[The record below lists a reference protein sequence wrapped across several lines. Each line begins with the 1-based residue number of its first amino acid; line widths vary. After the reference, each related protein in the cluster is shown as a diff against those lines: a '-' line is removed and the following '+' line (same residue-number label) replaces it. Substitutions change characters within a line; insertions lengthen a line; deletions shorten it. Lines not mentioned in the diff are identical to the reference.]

1 MNLEELT
8 IHYDFYGKLLSNRQ
22 QEVVHMICEEDFSL
36 TETGENLGITKQAV
50 SEVLRRSTKKL
61 ESFEEKLGMIRRF
74 QSVVSQLE
82 RIERELRAV
91 EGDLNDQQKAQL
103 QSIRQML
110 QNMTEQF

>member
-82 RIERELRAV
+82 KIERELEAV
-91 EGDLNDQQKAQL
+91 EGDLNDQQKAEL

>member
-8 IHYDFYGKLLSNRQ
+8 IHYDFYGKLLSDRQ

-61 ESFEEKLGMIRRF
+61 ASFEEKLGMIQRF

-82 RIERELRAV
+82 TIERELQTV
-91 EGDLNDQQKAQL
+91 EGELDDAQKARI
-103 QSIRQML
+103 QSIRQTL

>member
-8 IHYDFYGKLLSNRQ
+8 IHYDFYGRLLSERQ

-61 ESFEEKLGMIRRF
+61 ESYEDKLGMIRRF
-74 QSVVSQLE
+74 QSVVTQLKA
-82 RIERELRAV
+82 IEQELQTV
-91 EGDLNDQQKAQL
+91 EAELGAEKKAQ
-103 QSIRQML
+103 IRSVRQTI
-110 QNMTEQF
+110 QNMMEQF

>member
-82 RIERELRAV
+82 KIERELRAV